1 MEPDP
6 YDVAVFGGAF
16 SGACL
21 SLLIKRRRPGCR
33 VLVIERRAAFDHK
46 VGESVA
52 DVAACFLARVV
63 RVTQHLERKHISK
76 HGLRLWFN
84 DGDNQDP
91 FQCTEIGTY
100 SQPRL
105 GAFQVDRLVL
115 DEYLL
120 DLAREEG
127 CEVLRPAKLAEFS
140 QEGDGSWR
148 LEIVQDG
155 VTRQVKAKW
164 LVDASGR
171 AATLARRF
179 QYWRKLEAHP
189 TDACW
194 CRFENVTEMDG
205 PELAQRNAEWANAVR
220 CSRGS
225 ATNHLMGRG
234 WWCWIIPLGDGQVSL
249 GLTYDRRL
257 FSLEEKGDI
266 AQRLLA
272 HAKRHPMGK
281 LLFEHAQPTP
291 GDGRAYSQL
300 AYYAERV
307 AGDGWCCVGDAAG
320 FMDPLYSH
328 GLDFASYSICAALEV
343 IEKKLDGGDV
353 TVAVEDMNRRFR
365 ESYQDWFAALY
376 QDKYHYMG
384 DAQLMWAAFLLDIG
398 SYFAGP
404 VRLVHA
410 KLEEE
415 FSLYPYA
422 GASGRIAAAFMRSY
436 NRRLVR
442 LAQQRWEKGTYGRAN
457 TGRRLFVKGGFATDA
472 TISKVIG
479 KGVRAWWGAEL
490 GYSLSRSME
499 MRHSSCSEWSPSSA
513 T

>member
-1 MEPDP
+1 MEVDA
-6 YDVAVFGGAF
+6 YDVAVLGGAF

-21 SLLIKRRRPGCR
+21 AILLKRHRPGCR

-52 DVAACFLARVV
+52 DVAACFLSRVV
-63 RVTQHLERKHISK
+63 RVTQHLERKHIAK
-76 HGLRLWFN
+76 HGLRFWFT
-84 DGDNQDP
+84 DGVNQDP

-100 SQPRL
+100 AQPKL
-105 GAFQVDRLVL
+105 GTFQVDRLVL

-120 DLAREEG
+120 KQAAEEG

-140 QEGDGSWR
+140 QQGDGNWE
-148 LEIVQDG
+148 LKIEQGGG
-155 VTRQVKAKW
+155 VRTVRAKW
-164 LVDASGR
+164 LVDASGK
-171 AATLARRF
+171 AATLARKF
-179 QYWRKLEAHP
+179 QYWRKLETHP
-189 TDACW
+189 TDSCW

-205 PELAQRNAEWANAVR
+205 AALAQRNGEWANAVR

-234 WWCWIIPLGDGQVSL
+234 WWSWIIPLGDGQVSL
-249 GLTYDRRL
+249 GLTHDRRI
-257 FSLEEKGDI
+257 FSLEEQGDI
-266 AQRLLA
+266 AERLLA

-281 LLFEHAQPTP
+281 LLFEHAQPLV
-291 GDGRAYSQL
+291 GDARAYSQL
-300 AYYAERV
+300 AYYSERV

-328 GLDFASYSICAALEV
+328 GLDYASYGICAALEV

-353 TVAVEDMNRRFR
+353 AMAIGAMNRRYR
-365 ESYQDWFAALY
+365 ESYEAWFAALY
-376 QDKYHYMG
+376 EDKYYYMG

-398 SYFAGP
+398 MYFAGP

-415 FSLYPYA
+415 FALYPYA
-422 GASGRIAAAFMRSY
+422 GAPGRIAASFMRCY

-442 LAQQRWEKGTYGRAN
+442 LAKQRWERGTYGRAN
-457 TGRRLFVKGGFATDA
+457 TGRRLFVKGGFATDSSIGKV
-472 TISKVIG
+472 ISKG
-479 KGVRAWWGAEL
+479 ARAWWGAEL
-490 GYSLSRSME
+490 GRTLSPSME
-499 MRHSSCSEWSPSSA
+499 MRHASCANWSPSSA
-513 T
+513 M